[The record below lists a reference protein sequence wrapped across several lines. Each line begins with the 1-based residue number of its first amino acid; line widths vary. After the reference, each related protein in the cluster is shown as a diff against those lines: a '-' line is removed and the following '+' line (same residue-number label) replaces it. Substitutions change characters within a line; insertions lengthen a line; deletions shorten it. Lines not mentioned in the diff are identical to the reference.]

1 MKVLIVEDEPKTAEY
16 LQKGLGEQG
25 CAVGKT
31 DDLIAARRQDH
42 GKRVANGG
50 IVVDYENLPAGEG
63 LLSHVSSSMHGET

>member
-1 MKVLIVEDEPKTAEY
+1 MASWSSH
-16 LQKGLGEQG
+16 GEQG

-50 IVVDYENLPAGEG
+50 IVVDYENLPAEKVF
-63 LLSHVSSSMHGET
+63 SACFIVHTW